1 MTQKR
6 TSALRRTLERIL
18 PPNVPAD
25 TMHGIIT
32 GSLGLGAL
40 VSAIDFAVQYAAT
53 YRGLFYWDG
62 RLMDTALMNHFSA
75 YAEPVVIVFG
85 VVVLLAMVVVLMLGY
100 VTLTDVSGSVSSIKR
115 QISDLDEQHIAL
127 LTEYEKT
134 FDLATIKAAAE
145 AAGMSKPTSGQ
156 IQYIDLSGS
165 DSVTLYKAEG
175 SAGGLLDKAKDGWA
189 YVLEYFR

>member
-1 MTQKR
+1 MAQPYRKN
-6 TSALRRTLERIL
+6 A
-18 PPNVPAD
+18 VY
-25 TMHGIIT
+25 
-32 GSLGLGAL
+32 GSLAYDLDAL
-40 VSAIDFAVQYAAT
+40 VRERQLEEAGKLPSKQQPAVQEKPLPRRRPQARTAA
-53 YRGLFYWDG
+53 RPSPLVAG
-62 RLMDTALMNHFSA
+62 
-75 YAEPVVIVFG
+75 G

-115 QISDLDEQHIAL
+115 QISDLDEQHVAL

-134 FDLATIKAAAE
+134 FDLAIKAAAE
-145 AAGMSKPTSGQ
+145 EAGMSKPSAGQ